1 MRFDYIEKRFA
12 NLFSKYSLI
21 VVKYPYLFIIFPL
34 ILTGLLGSGIKN
46 HPEAFVK
53 DDLDLYTP
61 TDAKARSEL
70 KQLDDLF
77 HIDDHDPFYATRRY
91 DIKRAGYI
99 IVTGEKE
106 ESDILNPLVMQA
118 SMQLWSIIQSLT
130 IEDKE
135 SHKRINYP
143 SICVKFPMPQEF
155 TNAIANFINP
165 NVTSPETICVSNP
178 LVEAF
183 KYFLLSDQIFA
194 NRTFDDITLENLG
207 DSISL
212 DAIGMTHLLGG
223 IIYDDQKRIAGAK
236 AILLPYALRHSTPE
250 EDELAEKWELKLADF
265 LLSYNSPIIKTSWWT
280 YETLSSESS
289 RDRDHLIRMLV
300 PCFLAV
306 TLYTIFS
313 CCVTSWIRSRP
324 WLALGGVI
332 SAALAII
339 SGVGLLLHC
348 KYKMTSVAY
357 SMPFIIFSVGV
368 DNIFIVLSAWRA
380 TNYDSSLEE
389 RMSETF
395 SDAAV
400 SITVTSLTN
409 FISFCVGCLTPFPSI
424 QMFCVYAVVAV
435 FFTYV
440 YQLTFF
446 AGIMVLTSR
455 REVNERNCLTFMK
468 VSKKE
473 KKNNCKKVIESFPK
487 DSRYINFDE
496 KSYKNNN
503 YSITSSISEDSY
515 TKSFYN
521 NHPLSRFFRTTYC
534 DILLHPLVKALVLL
548 VFVFYLVIA
557 VYGCLNIKMG
567 LEPNDLLPENSY
579 GKRTLRMA
587 EKYFSDYGSSLHVW
601 MYNLSHYDFG
611 RKKIWNTLERE
622 IELYE
627 HTEFTG
633 SSDSW
638 LRIFLE
644 FIKNSGLLITDENF
658 VYLLKN
664 VFLSQPTYHKYQRD
678 VVFDP
683 SGEYLEASRVPISLR
698 YVGTSNQSRA
708 MHFFRRLAATSELPT
723 GVYADFFQFAEQYN
737 AVLPGT
743 LSSIAIAGGAVIFVS
758 LIFIPVP
765 VASLWVSFCIISINV
780 GILGFMTFWSVRL
793 DFISMVTIVMSIGFC
808 VDFAAHLSYNYSKGK
823 NLSPSKRIRNA
834 LYCVGTP
841 IIQSA
846 TSTILGVSF
855 MYFTESYIFKSFFKT
870 IVLVIVLGALHG
882 LVILPVLF
890 TVFHCEKSHI
900 KDSAT
905 EETASTNTGDINIQ
919 FDSLNKSMQPRIPRI
934 QYPDKIKPFYVSN
947 DKISISTPDYVD
959 NNFNLRNYP
968 FSPPLMTSFNFQN
981 TFLQQSLDRNGNVK
995 NVYDYQESYT
1005 ISNKRLEDS
1014 LPKKDYD
1021 IEIEDDD
1028 DLDNNIYMN
1037 PSLDYENVDDY
1048 Q

>member
-12 NLFSKYSLI
+12 KLFANYSLI
-21 VVKYPYLFIIFPL
+21 VVKYPYPFIILP
-34 ILTGLLGSGIKN
+34 ILLTIFLGSGIRN

-53 DDLDLYTP
+53 DDLELYTP

-70 KQLDDLF
+70 KQLDELF

-99 IVTGEKE
+99 IVTGDKE
-106 ESDILNPLVMQA
+106 DSDILNPMVMQA
-118 SMQLWSIIQSLT
+118 SMQLWSLIQSLT
-130 IEDKE
+130 VEEKD

-143 SICVKFPMPQEF
+143 SICVKFPMPPEF
-155 TNAIANFINP
+155 GSAIANFINP

-194 NRTFDDITLENLG
+194 NRSFDDFTLENLG

-223 IIYDDQKRIAGAK
+223 IIYDDQKRISGAK

-250 EDELAEKWELKLADF
+250 EDLLAEKWELKLADF
-265 LLSYNSPIIKTSWWT
+265 LLSYNSPVIKTSWWT

-289 RDRDHLIRMLV
+289 RDRDHLINMLV
-300 PCFLAV
+300 PCFVVV
-306 TLYTIFS
+306 TCYTILS

-348 KYKMTSVAY
+348 KYNMTSVAY

-380 TNYDSSLEE
+380 TNYDDTLEQ
-389 RMSETF
+389 RMSATF

-424 QMFCVYAVVAV
+424 QMFCVYAVAAV
-435 FFTYV
+435 FFTYI

-455 REVNERNCLTFMK
+455 REVNERNCLTFIK
-468 VSKKE
+468 VKRKKIQEPYEKTSKFIDF
-473 KKNNCKKVIESFPK
+473 NGN
-487 DSRYINFDE
+487 
-496 KSYKNNN
+496 SYNIKN
-503 YSITSSISEDSY
+503 YSECTSIDEDSFN
-515 TKSFYN
+515 KSFYR

-534 DILLHPLVKALVLL
+534 DILLHPLIKTTILFL
-548 VFVFYLVIA
+548 FVCYLILA
-557 VYGCLNIKMG
+557 IYGCFNIKMG

-579 GKRTLRMA
+579 GKRTLKMA

-601 MYNLSHYDFG
+601 MYNLSHVDFG
-611 RKKIWNTLERE
+611 RNKIWNVLEKE

-638 LRIFLE
+638 LRMFLE
-644 FIKNSGLLITDENF
+644 FVKNSGLLITDENF

-678 VVFDP
+678 VIFDP
-683 SGEYLEASRVPISLR
+683 SGEYLEASRVPVHLQ
-698 YVGTSNQSRA
+698 YVGTSNQSKA
-708 MHFFRRLAATSELPT
+708 MYLFRRLAETSEVPS

-743 LSSIAIAGGAVIFVS
+743 LTSIAMAGIAVIFVS

-765 VASLWVSFCIISINV
+765 IASLWVSFCIISINI

-808 VDFAAHLSYNYSKGK
+808 VDFAAHLSYNYSKGE
-823 NLSPSKRIRNA
+823 NISPNKRIRTA

-855 MYFTESYIFKSFFKT
+855 MAFTESYIFKSFFKT

-890 TVFHCEKSHI
+890 TVFHCERKVI
-900 KDSAT
+900 RDSRT
-905 EETASTNTGDINIQ
+905 EETSSTHTGDVNIR
-919 FDSLNKSMQPRIPRI
+919 FDSFNESTPPRIPRI
-934 QYPDKIKPFYVSN
+934 QYPDKSKPYYISSN
-947 DKISISTPDYVD
+947 KLNTLPTDHLDFTY
-959 NNFNLRNYP
+959 NNKNYP
-968 FSPPLMTSFNFQN
+968 FSPPPITNYTFHSSFPQ
-981 TFLQQSLDRNGNVK
+981 K
-995 NVYDYQESYT
+995 NQDSKNNNIYDYHESYKN
-1005 ISNKRLEDS
+1005 SDERLNNI

-1028 DLDNNIYMN
+1028 DDDLDNNIYMN
-1037 PSLDYENVDDY
+1037 PSMDYENISSD
-1048 Q
+1048 

>member
-1 MRFDYIEKRFA
+1 MRFDFVEKRFA
-12 NLFSKYSLI
+12 YLFSKYSLI
-21 VVKYPYLFIIFPL
+21 VVKYPYPFIIFPL
-34 ILTGLLGSGIKN
+34 LLTGFLGSGIKN

-70 KQLDDLF
+70 KQLDELF

-91 DIKRAGYI
+91 DIKRSGYI

-106 ESDILNPLVMQA
+106 DSDILNPLVMQA
-118 SMQLWSIIQSLT
+118 SIQLWSLIQSLT
-130 IEDKE
+130 IEVKE
-135 SHKRINYP
+135 SQKKINYP

-155 TNAIANFINP
+155 TNAIAHFINP
-165 NVTSPETICVSNP
+165 NVTSPKTICVSNP

-194 NRTFDDITLENLG
+194 NRTFDDITLDNLG
-207 DSISL
+207 ESISL
-212 DAIGMTHLLGG
+212 DGIGMAHLLGG

-265 LLSYNSPIIKTSWWT
+265 LLSYTSPVIKTSWWT

-289 RDRDHLIRMLV
+289 RDKNHLIKMLL
-300 PCFLAV
+300 PCFVVV
-306 TLYTIFS
+306 TLYTIIS

-324 WLALGGVI
+324 WLGLGGVI

-348 KYKMTSVAY
+348 KYSMTSVAY

-380 TNYDSSLEE
+380 TNYEDSLED

-435 FFTYV
+435 FFTYI

-446 AGIMVLTSR
+446 AGIMVLTSK
-455 REVNERNCLTFMK
+455 REVNERNCLTFIK
-468 VSKKE
+468 ISKN
-473 KKNNCKKVIESFPK
+473 KKIQNREKVINSFSKNP
-487 DSRYINFDE
+487 RYVDFNG
-496 KSYKNNN
+496 NNLNNKN
-503 YSITSSISEDSY
+503 YSTSSSINEDPFV
-515 TKSFYN
+515 KSFSM
-521 NHPLSRFFRTTYC
+521 NHPLSKFFSTTYC
-534 DILLHPLVKALVLL
+534 DILLHPLVKGIVLFL
-548 VFVFYLVIA
+548 FILYLIIA
-557 VYGCLNIKMG
+557 IYGCLNIKMG

-601 MYNLSHYDFG
+601 MYNLSHIDFE
-611 RKKIWNTLERE
+611 RKKIWNILEKE

-644 FIKNSGLLITDENF
+644 FIKNSGLLITEENF

-683 SGEYLEASRVPISLR
+683 SGEYLEASRVPIQLR
-698 YVGTSNQSRA
+698 YVGTSNQSKA
-708 MHFFRRLAATSELPT
+708 MHFFRRLAETSKLPT

-743 LSSIAIAGGAVIFVS
+743 LSSIAIAGVAVIFVS

-765 VASLWVSFCIISINV
+765 VASLWVSFCIISINI

-823 NLSPSKRIRNA
+823 NVSSNKRIRNA
-834 LYCVGTP
+834 LYYVGTP

-855 MYFTESYIFKSFFKT
+855 MAFTESYIFKSFFKT
-870 IVLVIVLGALHG
+870 IVLVIVLGAFHG

-890 TVFHCEKSHI
+890 TVFNCEKNII
-900 KDSAT
+900 KDCVT
-905 EETASTNTGDINIQ
+905 EETISTNTGDINLK
-919 FDSLNKSMQPRIPRI
+919 FDTLNELTQTRIPRI
-934 QYPDKIKPFYVSN
+934 QYPDKLKPYY
-947 DKISISTPDYVD
+947 ISKDNINIPSPDYID
-959 NNFNLRNYP
+959 FNFNTKNYP
-968 FSPPLMTSFNFQN
+968 FSPPPITSFTFKNSFYEKTLEKENQIKKIYNYHETLENNFQK
-981 TFLQQSLDRNGNVK
+981 R
-995 NVYDYQESYT
+995 DYSV
-1005 ISNKRLEDS
+1005 
-1014 LPKKDYD
+1014 
-1021 IEIEDDD
+1021 EIEDDD
-1028 DLDNNIYMN
+1028 IDNNIYMN
-1037 PSLDYENVDDY
+1037 PNVDYESINDN
-1048 Q
+1048 